1 MRLKHFFCFALL
13 LLAVAALSAFAGDP
27 NKYSVT
33 QFNDENGLPQN
44 SIKGIARDMSG
55 FIWLATESGLVRFDG
70 QRFFTFDKSKL
81 PISSNRIYGFLPTPE
96 VSEHADGFSA
106 LTENHE
112 HVRITRA
119 GIPAVSK
126 ELSDTFRANY
136 PVRVKWSSNLDVMM
150 SHPSYLFAGYPMHA
164 PYFFKGTAGR
174 YYMWLN
180 NGVETYNGKRLV
192 ATARGVLK
200 EFFVVKGVPFGR
212 LPDGRFVRIRGA
224 AIDTLMLEGQ
234 RMLNKPESRRHSQLF
249 WDCVSN
255 SAFLYFEK
263 NLYSLNVPAGGKSLA
278 AKLIL
283 SGFDFESRNIQCIYY
298 DGKGTVLLGS
308 HTQGLFMI
316 REKPF
321 RMLVSGNTGFE
332 NVFYAQMPPVVGN
345 DSIKGLL
352 YDPPAL
358 VRELTKN
365 FVATNPDGTFWM
377 AKGSSI
383 MKFARDA
390 QRIISKVDFN
400 WRIKALYSDSFKNLW
415 VASISDTLFVADNTL
430 SNPAFRVAAK
440 GAFGE
445 ITCMARLS
453 PRQLL
458 FGTNKGLFL
467 LATDTGTV
475 SDFKTFAGMQIRS
488 LLRSGSHVWVTT
500 YGDGIYRISGSKV
513 TRLPLDKEQHLA
525 TSHCIL
531 EDNAGYFWI
540 TSNKGLFKALKAD
553 MENYHGNGDEIFYLY
568 YDKSYGFNT
577 NEFNGGCQPCGVKDT
592 YGHIYFPSMDGV
604 VHFDPA
610 SVRSELP
617 ENAVYVGHLRVD
629 GKFSPPGKAL
639 RLPRSFKEIE
649 VSLTTPY
656 FGHDNNLNLF
666 YSFHQADLP
675 PVWSRVPA
683 DLVIRKPNLGPGT
696 YSLQVKKLD
705 GFGSRQSINALMA
718 VVVDPAWH
726 ETVWFK
732 IFLAGIVL
740 AAFWAI
746 LVKRST
752 YLVNEQK
759 RKNIYRQYHLS
770 SKIVAAISHDIQT
783 PLQYVSRRLNQIQ
796 VSPET
801 NQVIDAEL
809 IDTIERTRTHTINLL
824 QYIKSQSR
832 SGSKNVN
839 VQLVDIS
846 EIIADS
852 LKLLSG
858 MAAFREIAV
867 ENQVQDPI
875 FIKTDPYLSTVVIHN
890 ALDNGVKFSES
901 AVHINL
907 HKTATEAL
915 LTIRNAG
922 AGISKST
929 IDWLNKDFKNYD
941 AWMLEFDYPEE
952 IGLGL
957 LIIKDLC
964 ILMNIKIKASSSIEA
979 GTWLTFHFQLH

>member
-1 MRLKHFFCFALL
+1 MRLKNLRCFALL
-13 LLAVAALSAFAGDP
+13 LLAVTPLFAFADDR
-27 NKYSVT
+27 NKYSVI

-44 SIKGIARDMSG
+44 SIKGIARDLSG

-70 QRFFTFDKSKL
+70 QRFFTFDKSIL
-81 PISSNRIYGFLPTPE
+81 PISSNRIYGFIPTPE
-96 VSEHADGFSA
+96 VSEQASGFSA

-112 HVRITRA
+112 HVRITSA
-119 GIPAVSK
+119 GIPVISK
-126 ELSDTFRANY
+126 NLADMFRANY
-136 PVRVKWSSNLDVMM
+136 PVRIKWSYGLDIML

-180 NGVETYNGKRLV
+180 NGVETYSGKRLV
-192 ATARGVLK
+192 ATARVILK
-200 EFFVVKGVPFGR
+200 EFFMIKGLPIGR
-212 LPDGRFVRIRGA
+212 LPDGRFVQIGGTSV
-224 AIDTLMLEGQ
+224 DTLNLEGEK
-234 RMLNKPESRRHSQLF
+234 MLNKPQSRSHSQLF

-255 SAFLYFEK
+255 SAFLYCEK
-263 NLYSLNVPAGGKSLA
+263 NLYSLDVSADGKSLA

-283 SGFDFESRNIQCIYY
+283 SGFDFESRNIQCVYY

-321 RMLVSGNTGFE
+321 HVLVSRSTGFE
-332 NVFYAQMPPVVGN
+332 NVFYAQMPPVFGN
-345 DSIKGLL
+345 DSMKGSP

-377 AKGSSI
+377 AKGSSV

-390 QRIISKVDFN
+390 KRIISKVDFN
-400 WRIKALYSDSFKNLW
+400 WQVKALYSDPFKNLW

-430 SNPAFRVAAK
+430 SNPFFRVAGK

-445 ITCMARLS
+445 ITCLARLS
-453 PRQLL
+453 SRQLL

-467 LATDTGTV
+467 LAIDTGTV
-475 SDFKTFAGMQIRS
+475 SGFKTFAGMQIRS
-488 LLRSGSHVWVTT
+488 LLRSGGHVWVTT
-500 YGDGIYRISGSKV
+500 YGDGIYRISGSKI
-513 TRLPLDKEQHLA
+513 TRLPLDKEQYLA

-531 EDNAGYFWI
+531 EDNGGYFWI
-540 TSNKGLFKALKAD
+540 TTNKGLFKALKAD
-553 MENYHGNGDEIFYLY
+553 MENYRGNGDEILYLY
-568 YDKSYGFNT
+568 YDKKDGFNT
-577 NEFNGGCQPCGVKDT
+577 NEFNGGCQPCGVKDA

-604 VHFDPA
+604 VHFNPA

-617 ENAVYVGHLRVD
+617 ENAVYVGHFRVD
-629 GKFSPPGKAL
+629 GKFALPDKAL

-649 VSLTTPY
+649 ISLSSPY
-656 FGHDNNLNLF
+656 FGNNNNLNLF

-683 DLVIRKPNLGPGT
+683 DLMIRKPNLGPGS

-705 GFGSRQSINALMA
+705 GFGSRQSINALMT
-718 VVVDPAWH
+718 VVVNPAWH

-732 IFLAGIVL
+732 ILLAGIIL

-746 LVKRST
+746 LVKRSA

-832 SGSKNVN
+832 SGSKKVN

-846 EIIADS
+846 AIIADS

-858 MAAFREIAV
+858 MAAFREITV
-867 ENQVQDPI
+867 ENEVRDPI
-875 FIKTDPYLSTVVIHN
+875 FIRSDPYLTTIIIHN
-890 ALDNGVKFSES
+890 ALDNSIKFSES
-901 AVHINL
+901 AVNINL

-964 ILMNIKIKASSSIEA
+964 ILMNIKIKASSSTGA